1 MTTFLPYSLPIFQQ
15 AMSSDKQ
22 VIALSM
28 IIIALLFTLLV
39 EKEFVRAYG
48 TENIRLWL
56 GTINIFSWT
65 LLGVFAFLMLM
76 RFLGFI
82 FDWAS

>member
-1 MTTFLPYSLPIFQQ
+1 MTTFLPHSLPLFQQ
-15 AMSSDKQ
+15 AASSNTQ
-22 VIALSM
+22 IIALSVVV
-28 IIIALLFTLLV
+28 IALLFALLV

-56 GTINIFSWT
+56 STINIFSWT
-65 LLGVFAFLMLM
+65 LLGVFTFLMLM

-82 FDWAS
+82 FDGSL